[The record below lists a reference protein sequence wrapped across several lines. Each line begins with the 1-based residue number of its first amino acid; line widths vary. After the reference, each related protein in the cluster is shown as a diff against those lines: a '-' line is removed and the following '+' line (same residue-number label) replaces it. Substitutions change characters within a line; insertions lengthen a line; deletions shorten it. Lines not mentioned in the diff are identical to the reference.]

1 MSPES
6 DASSPE
12 ETRGSQRVRASA
24 AKENEFTHYGRV
36 ATWMIARGLWSVIFG
51 IVVVFWPRVQIDSPF
66 NTAVGVRTAALL
78 ILAYIVV
85 QALMLLG
92 QAAKT
97 PALRTQLLGQ
107 AVVVLPA
114 AGFLLFAS
122 EAGAVRAAIMVWALL
137 HGLLEAWIYL
147 RVKHQRMST
156 DFAIAAAVHL
166 LLAIAMIAGSNMKA
180 LSEMGLTGA
189 AATIIGVVY
198 AVGGFTRNN
207 RKNTGAISEDGE

>member
-1 MSPES
+1 MSRQS
-6 DASSPE
+6 DVSSPGE
-12 ETRGSQRVRASA
+12 ARGSQTARASA
-24 AKENEFTHYGRV
+24 AGENEFTHYGRV

-51 IVVVFWPRVQIDSPF
+51 IVVVFWPRVQVDSPF

-85 QALMLLG
+85 QGLMLLG

-97 PALRTQLLGQ
+97 PALRTQLGQ

-114 AGFLLFAS
+114 AGFLAFAT
-122 EAGAVRAAIMVWALL
+122 EAGGVRAAIMVWALL
-137 HGLLEAWIYL
+137 HGLLEAWIYV

-166 LLAIAMIAGSNMKA
+166 LLAVAMILGSNMKA

-207 RKNTGAISEDGE
+207 RKNTGAISEDRE